1 MQEGVYCKIAGAN
14 RSLTG
19 VSCVEAFLKNG

>member
-1 MQEGVYCKIAGAN
+1 MQEGVCCKNAGAN

-19 VSCVEAFLKNG
+19 VSCVEAILKKG